1 MCLYKKSSREE
12 VNPNNFRWPLGGK
25 GEKRM
30 KKVLIVLTI
39 WIMFLSLG
47 CSKPEQSWFQSNV
60 GRYQVLHYTATTI
73 PHTEFYLRVDTL
85 TGRTEV
91 FYRESSRIVYMDSFF
106 SPEIEGKKALK
117 GN

>member
-1 MCLYKKSSREE
+1 
-12 VNPNNFRWPLGGK
+12 LGGK

-39 WIMFLSLG
+39 SIMFLLSG
-47 CSKPEQSWFQSNV
+47 CSNPDQSWFQSNV
-60 GRYQVLHYTATTI
+60 GRYQVLHYTTTTI
-73 PHTEFYLRVDTL
+73 PHTEFYLRVDTV

-91 FYRESSRIVYMDSFF
+91 FHRDGGGIVYMTSFF

-117 GN
+117 